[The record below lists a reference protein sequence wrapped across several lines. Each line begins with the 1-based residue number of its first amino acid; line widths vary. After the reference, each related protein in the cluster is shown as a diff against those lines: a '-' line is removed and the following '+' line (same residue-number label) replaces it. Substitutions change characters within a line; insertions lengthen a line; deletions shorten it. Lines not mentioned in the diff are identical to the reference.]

1 MIYEERSISMDIGKT
16 RENFDK
22 DGKPRCFNCT
32 TYEYMAKEYRKP
44 KREQDTRKN
53 YKCDKVEHIAK
64 DCRLEQKMKNHS
76 I

>member
-44 KREQDTRKN
+44 KREQDTGKN
-53 YKCDKVEHIAK
+53 YKCDKAEHIAK